1 MVGDNMN
8 NKGFTL
14 VELIA
19 TILILALVMSIAS
32 YSIINVI
39 RNAKQKNY
47 DLLIDHIKEGAE
59 LYYQEC
65 RYANNSG
72 ISCNQIDGGY
82 EITLGE
88 LVTYGYLK
96 GNKGDNRTKLIN
108 PLNDDDISACEI
120 TVVYSEG
127 YLIISNNSSLESCP
141 NNYSGI
147 EVEFKPSDYGNI
159 LNPGIPVPT
168 LMPRP
173 NLK

>member
-59 LYYQEC
+59 LY
-65 RYANNSG
+65 
-72 ISCNQIDGGY
+72 
-82 EITLGE
+82 
-88 LVTYGYLK
+88 
-96 GNKGDNRTKLIN
+96 RTM
-108 PLNDDDISACEI
+108 P
-120 TVVYSEG
+120 
-127 YLIISNNSSLESCP
+127 
-141 NNYSGI
+141 
-147 EVEFKPSDYGNI
+147 
-159 LNPGIPVPT
+159 IP
-168 LMPRP
+168 
-173 NLK
+173 